1 MPLLAYLVHYVII
14 NGHYGDTGLNQL
26 QITNRNAY
34 LVFAIANRNYIR
46 GGNIS
51 DIIPVERI
59 ERKIYFI
66 RRQKVMIDRDLAELY
81 GVETRVLNQ
90 AVRRNIK
97 RFPEDFMF
105 HFSKEETEIWKSQI
119 VMSNKERMGLRRRPY
134 AFTQEGI
141 AMLSG
146 VLNSEIAIQVNIE
159 IMRTF
164 VKLRQMLA
172 SNTHLARRLKA
183 LEKKYDEQFAVVF
196 EAIRAL
202 MVPPEKKKRKIGF
215 QR

>member
-1 MPLLAYLVHYVII
+1 M
-14 NGHYGDTGLNQL
+14 
-26 QITNRNAY
+26 
-34 LVFAIANRNYIR
+34 
-46 GGNIS
+46 S
-51 DIIPVERI
+51 DIIPAATI
-59 ERKIYFI
+59 ESKIYYI
-66 RRQKVMIDRDLAELY
+66 RRQKIMVDRDLAELY
-81 GVETRVLNQ
+81 DVETRVLNQ
-90 AVRRNIK
+90 AVSRNIK

-105 HFSKEETEIWKSQI
+105 QLSKEETEIWKSQI
-119 VMSNKERMGLRRRPY
+119 VITNKERMGLRRRPY

-146 VLNSEIAIQVNIE
+146 VLNSERAIQVNIG

-172 SNTHLARRLKA
+172 SNAQLARKLKT

-202 MVPPEKKKRKIGF
+202 MMPPEKKQRKIGF
-215 QR
+215 KRD

>member
-1 MPLLAYLVHYVII
+1 M
-14 NGHYGDTGLNQL
+14 
-26 QITNRNAY
+26 
-34 LVFAIANRNYIR
+34 
-46 GGNIS
+46 S

-90 AVRRNIK
+90 SVRRNIK

-105 HFSKEETEIWKSQI
+105 HLSKEETDIWKSQI
-119 VMSNKERMGLRRRPY
+119 VITNKERMGLRRRPY

-146 VLNSEIAIQVNIE
+146 VLNSERAIQVNIE

-164 VKLRQMLA
+164 VKLRKMLA
-172 SNTHLARRLKA
+172 SNAGLARKLKD
-183 LEKKYDEQFAVVF
+183 LEKKYDERFAVVF
-196 EAIRAL
+196 EAIQAL
-202 MVPPEKKKRKIGF
+202 MDPPEKKKRKIGF
-215 QR
+215 SREKE

>member
-1 MPLLAYLVHYVII
+1 M
-14 NGHYGDTGLNQL
+14 
-26 QITNRNAY
+26 
-34 LVFAIANRNYIR
+34 
-46 GGNIS
+46 S
-51 DIIPVERI
+51 DIIPVETI
-59 ERKIYFI
+59 EQKIYYI
-66 RRQKVMIDRDLAELY
+66 RRQKIIIDRDLATLY

-90 AVRRNIK
+90 AVRRNMK
-97 RFPEDFMF
+97 RFPTDFMF
-105 HFSKEETEIWKSQI
+105 QLSKEETEVWKSQI
-119 VMSNKERMGLRRRPY
+119 VMTNKERMGLRRRPY

-146 VLNSEIAIQVNIE
+146 VLNSGRAIQVNVE

-172 SNTHLARRLKA
+172 SNSELARKLKS

-202 MVPPEKKKRKIGF
+202 MDPPQKKKGEIGF
-215 QR
+215 KREED

>member
-1 MPLLAYLVHYVII
+1 M
-14 NGHYGDTGLNQL
+14 
-26 QITNRNAY
+26 
-34 LVFAIANRNYIR
+34 
-46 GGNIS
+46 S
-51 DIIPVERI
+51 DIIPI
-59 ERKIYFI
+59 EIIEQKIYFI

-97 RFPEDFMF
+97 RFPDDFMF
-105 HFSKEETEIWKSQI
+105 QLSKEETELWKSQI
-119 VMSNKERMGLRRRPY
+119 VMTNKERMGLRRRPY

-146 VLNSEIAIQVNIE
+146 VLNSERAIHVNIG

-164 VKLRQMLA
+164 VKFRQMLS
-172 SNTHLARRLKA
+172 SNAQLARKLKA

-196 EAIRAL
+196 KAIRAL
-202 MVPPEKKKRKIGF
+202 MEPPEKKKREIGF
-215 QR
+215 KGKT

>member
-1 MPLLAYLVHYVII
+1 M
-14 NGHYGDTGLNQL
+14 N
-26 QITNRNAY
+26 
-34 LVFAIANRNYIR
+34 
-46 GGNIS
+46 
-51 DIIPVERI
+51 DIIPIERI

-66 RRQKVMIDRDLAELY
+66 RRQKVMLDRDLAELY

-105 HFSKEETEIWKSQI
+105 RLSKEEMNIWKSQI
-119 VMSNKERMGLRRRPY
+119 VMTNKERMGLRRQPY
-134 AFTQEGI
+134 AFTQEGV

-146 VLNSEIAIQVNIE
+146 VLNSERAIRVNIE

-172 SNTHLARRLKA
+172 SNAQLARKLKA
-183 LEKKYDEQFAVVF
+183 LEKKYDEQFRVVF
-196 EAIRAL
+196 EAIYKL
-202 MVPPEKKKRKIGF
+202 MDVSEEKKKRQIGF
-215 QR
+215 KREE

>member
-1 MPLLAYLVHYVII
+1 MV
-14 NGHYGDTGLNQL
+14 
-26 QITNRNAY
+26 
-34 LVFAIANRNYIR
+34 
-46 GGNIS
+46 
-51 DIIPVERI
+51 
-59 ERKIYFI
+59 
-66 RRQKVMIDRDLAELY
+66 DRDLAELY

-97 RFPEDFMF
+97 RFPEDFMI
-105 HFSKEETEIWKSQI
+105 HLSKEETKIWKSQI
-119 VMSNKERMGLRRRPY
+119 VITKKERMGLRRRPY

-146 VLNSEIAIQVNIE
+146 VLNSDRAIQVNIE

-172 SNTHLARRLKA
+172 SNAQLSRKLKA

-196 EAIRAL
+196 EAIRAF
-202 MVPPEKKKRKIGF
+202 MDPPEKKMGKIGF
-215 QR
+215 KREKK

>member
-1 MPLLAYLVHYVII
+1 M
-14 NGHYGDTGLNQL
+14 N
-26 QITNRNAY
+26 
-34 LVFAIANRNYIR
+34 
-46 GGNIS
+46 
-51 DIIPVERI
+51 DIIPIERI

-66 RRQKVMIDRDLAELY
+66 RRQKVMLDRDLAELY

-105 HFSKEETEIWKSQI
+105 RLSKEEMDIWKSQI
-119 VMSNKERMGLRRRPY
+119 VMTNKERMGLRRQPY

-146 VLNSEIAIQVNIE
+146 VLNSERAIQVNIE

-172 SNTHLARRLKA
+172 SNAQLARKLKA
-183 LEKKYDEQFAVVF
+183 LEKKYDEQFRVVF
-196 EAIRAL
+196 EAIYKL
-202 MVPPEKKKRKIGF
+202 MDVSEEKKKRQIGF
-215 QR
+215 KREKEE